1 VRRHIRAISLLLTKI
16 IITTM
21 IVTAITI
28 GIKSINSDQF
38 AYAHNFVPNIAASF
52 LTRINQIKVQTQLVE
67 NNIPL
72 NLLLAKQHA
81 QIASE
86 LFDNNTRNDLYYN
99 AEGNNGVAQKISDE
113 IPLALSNLQ
122 KAVMNIST
130 ASSSSSP
137 SNQPEE
143 QQQPQQQTTAAITSN
158 SVIKQIKEIVNNIN
172 DILDKAVSVRI
183 NKNDLTNPTVYALVI
198 ADITEKAYNDYS
210 YAYGIKPVNFSGPSS
225 SYSSYMMN
233 NSGTGIGVG
242 MMAMGGSDN
251 ASSNTTIIN
260 NTTKSHLTMT
270 ENNINNTVANI
281 TAYQQAQGLVSKAQ
295 EIFDT
300 NLKPAS
306 STTTKSSLPST
317 NTSSISSSSSSTNT
331 DNNTANS
338 IADISKIENNLIHLK
353 NAIDNKTSITDV
365 IKIVYG
371 DIHPALL
378 ASYNLLVRYAV
389 WTDKSTNIKIQFSY
403 SPESPTI
410 DDTIQLQFNIQD
422 LQSGSNLKDL
432 IAYVTVTN
440 DPLYKFNKIPVTD
453 GNFSVRCPFLDA
465 GIHQVILKVDSKGY
479 SLALASFNIS
489 VSGGG

>member
-130 ASSSSSP
+130 ASSSSP

-210 YAYGIKPVNFSGPSS
+210 YAYGIKPVNFSGPPS
-225 SYSSYMMN
+225 SYSSYMMMN
-233 NSGTGIGVG
+233 NSGTGMRVG
-242 MMAMGGSDN
+242 MMAMGGSGN

-270 ENNINNTVANI
+270 KNNINSTVVNI
-281 TAYQQAQGLVSKAQ
+281 TAYQQAQGLASKAQ

-306 STTTKSSLPST
+306 SVTKSSLSST
-317 NTSSISSSSSSTNT
+317 NTSYFS
-331 DNNTANS
+331 
-338 IADISKIENNLIHLK
+338 LK

-453 GNFSVRCPFLDA
+453 GNFSVRCPSLDA

-489 VSGGG
+489 VSGGGGPSASE

>member
-1 VRRHIRAISLLLTKI
+1 VRKHIKKAISLLLTQI

-21 IVTAITI
+21 IMTAFTI
-28 GIKSINSDQF
+28 GINTISSNQL

-52 LTRINQIKVQTQLVE
+52 LTRINQIRVQTQLVE

-72 NLLLAKQHA
+72 NLSLAKQHGE
-81 QIASE
+81 IAAE
-86 LFDNNTRNDLYYN
+86 LFDNNTQNDLYYN
-99 AEGNNGVAQKISDE
+99 AEGDNGLAQKISHQ

-122 KAVMNIST
+122 KSVGNT
-130 ASSSSSP
+130 ATGLVSATTP
-137 SNQPEE
+137 NQPK
-143 QQQPQQQTTAAITSN
+143 QPQQQTTAATTSN
-158 SVIKQIKEIVNNIN
+158 TVIKQIKEIVNNIN

-183 NKNDLTNPTVYALVI
+183 NKNDSTNPTVYALVI

-225 SYSSYMMN
+225 SSSYMMTN
-233 NSGTGIGVG
+233 NSSTPMGMGT
-242 MMAMGGSDN
+242 MTMGGSGN
-251 ASSNTTIIN
+251 ATSSSATTN
-260 NTTKSHLTMT
+260 NNAKSHLTMT
-270 ENNINNTVANI
+270 ENNINSTVVNI
-281 TAYQQAQGLVSKAQ
+281 TAYQQAQGLATKAQ

-306 STTTKSSLPST
+306 SVTKSSLSST
-317 NTSSISSSSSSTNT
+317 NTSSFSSSSSTNT
-331 DNNTANS
+331 DNNTTNT
-338 IADISKIENNLIHLK
+338 IAAISNIENNLIHLK
-353 NAIDNKTSITDV
+353 NAIDNKNSITDV

-378 ASYNLLVRYAV
+378 ASYNLLVRYSV
-389 WTDKSTNIKIQFSY
+389 WTDKSNNIKIQFSY

-422 LQSGSNLKDL
+422 LQSGSNLKGL

-440 DPLYKFNKIPVTD
+440 DPLYKFNKITVTD
-453 GNFSVRCPFLDA
+453 GNFSVRCPSLDE

>member
-1 VRRHIRAISLLLTKI
+1 
-16 IITTM
+16 M
-21 IVTAITI
+21 IVTAIAI
-28 GIKSINSDQF
+28 GINSINSNQL
-38 AYAHNFVPNIAASF
+38 AYAHNFIPNTAASF
-52 LTRINQIKVQTQLVE
+52 LTRIDQIRVQTQLVE

-72 NLLLAKQHA
+72 NLSLAKQHTE
-81 QIASE
+81 IASE
-86 LFDNNTRNDLYYN
+86 LFDNNTQNDLYYN

-130 ASSSSSP
+130 ASSSSS

-143 QQQPQQQTTAAITSN
+143 QQQPQQQSTAATTSN
-158 SVIKQIKEIVNNIN
+158 TVIKQIKEIVNNIN

-183 NKNDLTNPTVYALVI
+183 NKNDLTNPTVHALVT

-210 YAYGIKPVNFSGPSS
+210 YAYGIKPVNFSGPPS
-225 SYSSYMMN
+225 SYSSYMMMN
-233 NSGTGIGVG
+233 NSGTGMG
-242 MMAMGGSDN
+242 MGTMAMGGSGN
-251 ASSNTTIIN
+251 AAGSSTTN
-260 NTTKSHLTMT
+260 NSTKSHLTMT
-270 ENNINNTVANI
+270 KNNINSTVVNV
-281 TAYQQAQGLVSKAQ
+281 TAYQQAQGLASKAQ

-306 STTTKSSLPST
+306 LVTKSSLSST
-317 NTSSISSSSSSTNT
+317 NTSSFSSSSSTNT
-331 DNNTANS
+331 NNNTTNT
-338 IADISKIENNLIHLK
+338 IAAISKIENNLIRLK
-353 NAIDNKTSITDV
+353 NAINNKTSIIDV

-389 WTDKSTNIKIQFSY
+389 WTDESNNIKIQFSY
-403 SPESPTI
+403 SPESPTA
-410 DDTIQLQFNIQD
+410 DDIVQLQFNIQD

-440 DPLYKFNKIPVTD
+440 DPLYKFNKIIVTD
-453 GNFSVRCPFLDA
+453 GNFSVRCPSLDS

-479 SLALASFNIS
+479 SLALASFNIP
-489 VSGGG
+489 VSGGGGPSTSE